1 MFCVSVCLLADN
13 VVEVNKWH
21 MVLFATVSDILL
33 TGRESFSAV
42 HTSKHF
48 QTAWSD
54 LLHIKRCF
62 WIKIKQNCNILT
74 TARFFIMINKIN
86 ISKARCR
93 HDNSTEMIEKG
104 WKSGS
109 RLNYA
114 VKKTETYGQ
123 QMRWRACG
131 TGWVGSSHRPT
142 FGRLQHRYPAWH
154 RWPRCYRT
162 WPLGFR

>member
-1 MFCVSVCLLADN
+1 MTYGAFCHSQ
-13 VVEVNKWH
+13 WH
-21 MVLFATVSDILL
+21 IINRKGV
-33 TGRESFSAV
+33 
-42 HTSKHF
+42 F
-48 QTAWSD
+48 QCCPYFQTLSNTAWSD

-74 TARFFIMINKIN
+74 QARFFIMINKIN

-93 HDNSTEMIEKG
+93 HDNSTEMMEKG

-131 TGWVGSSHRPT
+131 TGWVGSSHQPT